1 MQVNQASLSD
11 GDHRSWAHVRHSA
24 VKFLCMHWFVS
35 FTKMWGGNKC
45 LFCNLDTSRDIFV
58 CFYLL

>member
-35 FTKMWGGNKC
+35 FTKMWGGINAY
-45 LFCNLDTSRDIFV
+45 FV
-58 CFYLL
+58 I